1 MSQQTAESGARDEQ
15 PGGRDVFIVSNS
27 VDELGGVTTWSHQM
41 ARLFTDR
48 GHRVHIVGIAPVA
61 EEIRQKLPQDLPY
74 AMTTLYDAHPPKAR
88 RLRGIKGRLNAPE
101 RRRQAARRA
110 KMRAKAET
118 LNELFRAARPGA
130 VVIVTQVWAME
141 WVALADTKGL
151 GVIGM
156 SHESF
161 EASQKSTRGERV
173 RRYYPEVDRL
183 LVLTPEDADLWIRA
197 GMENVGSMPNP
208 LPFMPDS
215 PAPRTEKV
223 VTSVGRLAFEKGMD
237 LLLDAWAEASPQHP
251 DWVLR
256 IYGAGVEE
264 PALRAHAAALGLD
277 ASVEWR
283 GSTDDVLGA
292 LRGASVFAQASRAE
306 GFPITLLEAMAAG
319 LPVAAF
325 DCAPGVREIV
335 EHGEDGLL
343 ARLGNTME
351 LAGHLDVLMSD
362 RELRDRLGDNAFR
375 SVQRYSSAE
384 ITDRWEE
391 LFTFWNAEPWSA
403 EPAYAARSRP
413 PRNASG
419 AGGFVLFAA
428 ALGLS
433 ARRAAVRPCGWP
445 PSPPRPR

>member
-1 MSQQTAESGARDEQ
+1 MSQQTAT
-15 PGGRDVFIVSNS
+15 PGGRDIFLVSNN

-41 ARLFTDR
+41 ARLFTER

-74 AMTTLYDAHPPKAR
+74 EMTTLYDAHPPAAR
-88 RLRGIKGRLNAPE
+88 RLHGIKGRLNAPE

-110 KMRAKAET
+110 GMRAKAEQ
-118 LNELFRAARPGA
+118 LSELLRTARPGG

-141 WVALADTKGL
+141 WVALADTKGFS
-151 GVIGM
+151 VIGM

-161 EASQKSTRGERV
+161 QASQKSTRGERV
-173 RRYYPEVDRL
+173 RRHYREVDRL
-183 LVLTPEDADLWIRA
+183 LVLTAEDADLWIRA

-223 VTSVGRLAFEKGMD
+223 VASVGRLAFEKGVD
-237 LLLDAWAEASPQHP
+237 LLLDAWADAAPHHP

-256 IYGAGVEE
+256 IYGAGLEE
-264 PALRAHAAALGLD
+264 PTLRAHCTSLGLD
-277 ASVEWR
+277 DSVEWM

-319 LPVAAF
+319 VPVAAF

-351 LAGHLDVLMSD
+351 LAGHLDALMSD
-362 RELRDRLGDNAFR
+362 RELRDRLGDAAFQ
-375 SVQRYSSAE
+375 SVKRYSSAE
-384 ITDRWEE
+384 ITDRWEA
-391 LFTFWNAEPWSA
+391 LFSFLE
-403 EPAYAARSRP
+403 R
-413 PRNASG
+413 
-419 AGGFVLFAA
+419 
-428 ALGLS
+428 
-433 ARRAAVRPCGWP
+433 
-445 PSPPRPR
+445 

>member
-1 MSQQTAESGARDEQ
+1 MSQETTT
-15 PGGRDVFIVSNS
+15 PGGRDIFIVANN

-41 ARLFTDR
+41 ARQFTDR

-61 EEIRQKLPQDLPY
+61 EEIRQQLPPDLPY
-74 AMTTLYDAHPPKAR
+74 AMTTLYDAHPPSAR

-110 KMRAKAET
+110 KMRAKAEQ
-118 LNELFRAARPGA
+118 LSELLRTARPGG

-151 GVIGM
+151 SVIGM

-161 EASQKSTRGERV
+161 EASHKSTRGERV
-173 RRYYPEVDRL
+173 RRYYTEVDRL
-183 LVLTPEDADLWIRA
+183 LVLTAEDADLWIRA
-197 GMENVGSMPNP
+197 GMENVASMPNP

-223 VTSVGRLAFEKGMD
+223 VACVGRLAFEKGVD
-237 LLLDAWAEASPQHP
+237 LLLDAWADAAPHHP

-256 IYGAGVEE
+256 IYGAGAEE
-264 PALRAHAAALGLD
+264 EALRAHCTSLGLD
-277 ASVEWR
+277 DSVQWM
-283 GSTDDVLGA
+283 GSTGDVLGA

-319 LPVAAF
+319 VPVAAF

-351 LAGHLDVLMSD
+351 LAGHLNALMSD
-362 RELRDRLGDNAFR
+362 RELRDRLGDNAFHA
-375 SVQRYSSAE
+375 VKRYSGAD

-391 LFTFWNAEPWSA
+391 LFSFLE
-403 EPAYAARSRP
+403 R
-413 PRNASG
+413 
-419 AGGFVLFAA
+419 
-428 ALGLS
+428 
-433 ARRAAVRPCGWP
+433 
-445 PSPPRPR
+445 

>member
-1 MSQQTAESGARDEQ
+1 MSRDI
-15 PGGRDVFIVSNS
+15 FIVSNS

-41 ARLFTDR
+41 ARLLTGR
-48 GHRVHIVGIAPVA
+48 GHRVHLVGIAPVA

-74 AMTTLYDAHPPKAR
+74 AMTTLYDTHPPKAR

-110 KMRAKAET
+110 QMRAKAEK
-118 LNELFRAARPGA
+118 LNELFRSAGPGA

-151 GVIGM
+151 SVIGM

-161 EASQKSTRGERV
+161 EASQKSTRADRV
-173 RRYYPEVDRL
+173 RRHYREVDRL

-197 GMENVGSMPNP
+197 GMENVDSMPNP

-215 PAPRTEKV
+215 PAPRTGKV
-223 VTSVGRLAFEKGMD
+223 VASVGRLAFEKGMD
-237 LLLDAWAEASPQHP
+237 LLLDAWADAAPHHP

-264 PALRAHAAALGLD
+264 PALRAHASALGLGD
-277 ASVEWR
+277 SVEWM

-319 LPVAAF
+319 VPVAAF

-351 LAGHLDVLMSD
+351 LAGHLRVLMSD
-362 RELRDRLGDNAFR
+362 RELRERLGDNAFR
-375 SVQRYSSAE
+375 NVQRYSSAE

-391 LFTFWNAEPWSA
+391 LFTFLE
-403 EPAYAARSRP
+403 R
-413 PRNASG
+413 
-419 AGGFVLFAA
+419 
-428 ALGLS
+428 
-433 ARRAAVRPCGWP
+433 
-445 PSPPRPR
+445 

>member
-1 MSQQTAESGARDEQ
+1 MSRDI
-15 PGGRDVFIVSNS
+15 FIVSNN

-41 ARLFTDR
+41 ARQFTDR

-61 EEIRQKLPQDLPY
+61 EEIRQRFPDDLPY
-74 AMTTLYDAHPPKAR
+74 ETTTLYDAHPPSAR
-88 RLRGIKGRLNAPE
+88 RLSGIKGRLNAPE

-110 KMRAKAET
+110 QMRAKAER
-118 LNELFRAARPGA
+118 LSELLRAARPGA

-151 GVIGM
+151 TVIGM

-161 EASQKSTRGERV
+161 EASQKSSRGERV
-173 RRYYPEVDRL
+173 RRHYAEVDRL

-208 LPFMPDS
+208 LPFMPAA
-215 PAPRTEKV
+215 PAPRTEKAV
-223 VTSVGRLAFEKGMD
+223 VCVGRLAFEKGVD
-237 LLLDAWAEASPQHP
+237 LLLDAWADAAPLHP
-251 DWVLR
+251 DWVLKV
-256 IYGAGVEE
+256 YGAGVEE
-264 PALRAHAAALGLD
+264 PVLRAHSASLGLED
-277 ASVEWR
+277 SVRWM

-292 LRGASVFAQASRAE
+292 LTSASVFAQASRAE

-351 LAGHLDVLMSD
+351 LAGHLHALMSD

-375 SVQRYSSAE
+375 SVRRYSGAE

-391 LFTFWNAEPWSA
+391 LFSFLE
-403 EPAYAARSRP
+403 R
-413 PRNASG
+413 
-419 AGGFVLFAA
+419 
-428 ALGLS
+428 
-433 ARRAAVRPCGWP
+433 
-445 PSPPRPR
+445 

>member
-1 MSQQTAESGARDEQ
+1 MSQQTAT
-15 PGGRDVFIVSNS
+15 PGGRDIFLVSNN

-41 ARLFTDR
+41 ARLFTER
-48 GHRVHIVGIAPVA
+48 GHTVHIVGIAPVA
-61 EEIRQKLPQDLPY
+61 EEIRQKLPEDLPY
-74 AMTTLYDAHPPKAR
+74 EMTTLYEAHPPAAR
-88 RLRGIKGRLNAPE
+88 RLHGIKGRLNAPE

-110 KMRAKAET
+110 RMRAKAEK
-118 LNELFRAARPGA
+118 LSELFRAARPGG

-151 GVIGM
+151 SVIGM

-173 RRYYPEVDRL
+173 RRHYPEVDRL
-183 LVLTPEDADLWIRA
+183 LVLTAEDADLWIRA

-208 LPFMPDS
+208 LPFMPQS

-223 VTSVGRLAFEKGMD
+223 VASVGRLAFEKGVD
-237 LLLDAWAEASPQHP
+237 LLLDAWADAAPHHP

-256 IYGAGVEE
+256 IYGAGLEE
-264 PALRAHAAALGLD
+264 ASLRAHCTALGLD
-277 ASVEWR
+277 DSVEWM

-319 LPVAAF
+319 VPVAAF

-335 EHGEDGLL
+335 THGEDGLL

-362 RELRDRLGDNAFR
+362 RELRDRLGDAAFQ
-375 SVQRYSSAE
+375 SVKRYSSAE
-384 ITDRWEE
+384 ITDRWED
-391 LFTFWNAEPWSA
+391 
-403 EPAYAARSRP
+403 
-413 PRNASG
+413 
-419 AGGFVLFAA
+419 LFAF
-428 ALGLS
+428 LE
-433 ARRAAVRPCGWP
+433 R
-445 PSPPRPR
+445 

>member
-1 MSQQTAESGARDEQ
+1 MSQQTAA
-15 PGGRDVFIVSNS
+15 PGGRDVFLVCNS

-61 EEIRQKLPQDLPY
+61 EEIRQKLPADLPY
-74 AMTTLYDAHPPKAR
+74 ALTTLYDAHPPGAR

-110 KMRAKAET
+110 KMRAKAEQ
-118 LNELFRAARPGA
+118 LSELFRAARPGS

-151 GVIGM
+151 TVIGM

-173 RRYYPEVDRL
+173 RRFYPEVDRL
-183 LVLTPEDADLWIRA
+183 LVLTAEDADLWIRA

-208 LPFMPDS
+208 LPFMPPT
-215 PAPRTEKV
+215 PAPRTAKV
-223 VTSVGRLAFEKGMD
+223 VASVGRLAFEKGMD
-237 LLLDAWAEASPQHP
+237 LLLDAWADAAPQHP

-256 IYGAGVEE
+256 IYGAGAEE
-264 PALRAHAAALGLD
+264 TALRAHCTSLGLD
-277 ASVEWR
+277 DSVEWM

-319 LPVAAF
+319 VPAAAF

-335 EHGEDGLL
+335 RHGEDGLL

-351 LAGHLDVLMSD
+351 LAGHLRVLMAD
-362 RELRDRLGDNAFR
+362 AELRDRLGDAAFE
-375 SVQRYSSAE
+375 SVKRFSSTE
-384 ITDRWEE
+384 ITDRWE
-391 LFTFWNAEPWSA
+391 A
-403 EPAYAARSRP
+403 
-413 PRNASG
+413 
-419 AGGFVLFAA
+419 LFAF
-428 ALGLS
+428 LE
-433 ARRAAVRPCGWP
+433 R
-445 PSPPRPR
+445 

>member
-1 MSQQTAESGARDEQ
+1 MSRDI
-15 PGGRDVFIVSNS
+15 FIVSNS

-61 EEIRQKLPQDLPY
+61 DEIRQKLPQDLPY
-74 AMTTLYDAHPPKAR
+74 ATTTLYDAHPPKAR

-110 KMRAKAET
+110 QMRAKAEK
-118 LNELFRAARPGA
+118 LNELFRAAGPGA

-141 WVALADTKGL
+141 WVALSDTKGL
-151 GVIGM
+151 SVIGM

-173 RRYYPEVDRL
+173 RRHYPEVDRL

-215 PAPRTEKV
+215 PAPRTGKV
-223 VTSVGRLAFEKGMD
+223 VASVGRLAFEKGMD
-237 LLLDAWAEASPQHP
+237 LLLDAWADAAPHHP

-264 PALRAHAAALGLD
+264 PALRAHAAALGLTD
-277 ASVEWR
+277 SVEWM

-319 LPVAAF
+319 VPVAAF

-351 LAGHLDVLMSD
+351 LAGHLGALMGD

-375 SVQRYSSAE
+375 NVQRYSSAE

-391 LFTFWNAEPWSA
+391 LFTFLE
-403 EPAYAARSRP
+403 R
-413 PRNASG
+413 
-419 AGGFVLFAA
+419 
-428 ALGLS
+428 
-433 ARRAAVRPCGWP
+433 
-445 PSPPRPR
+445 

>member
-1 MSQQTAESGARDEQ
+1 M
-15 PGGRDVFIVSNS
+15 VSNS

-48 GHRVHIVGIAPVA
+48 GHRVHLVGIVPVA

-74 AMTTLYDAHPPKAR
+74 SMTTLYDTHPPRAR

-110 KMRAKAET
+110 LLHAKAQ
-118 LNELFRAARPGA
+118 ELSALLRTARPGG

-141 WVALADTKGL
+141 WVALADTAGL
-151 GVIGM
+151 TVIGM
-156 SHESF
+156 SHESY
-161 EASQKSTRGERV
+161 EASQKSTRGDRV
-173 RRYYPEVDRL
+173 RRHYRGVDRL
-183 LVLTPEDADLWIRA
+183 LVLTPEDADLWIRS
-197 GMENVGSMPNP
+197 GMENVSSMPNP
-208 LPFMPDS
+208 LPFMPES
-215 PAPRTEKV
+215 PAPRTAKV
-223 VTSVGRLAFEKGMD
+223 VASVGRLAFEKGVD
-237 LLLDAWAEASPQHP
+237 LLLDAWAEAAPQHP

-264 PALRAHAAALGLD
+264 PTLRAHCTSLGID
-277 ASVEWR
+277 DSVEWM

-319 LPVAAF
+319 VPVAAF

-335 EHGEDGLL
+335 SDGEDGLL

-351 LAGHLDVLMSD
+351 LAGHLRVLMAD
-362 RELRDRLGDNAFR
+362 RELRDRLGDRAFR
-375 SVQRYSSAE
+375 SVQRFSGTE

-391 LFTFWNAEPWSA
+391 LFAFLE
-403 EPAYAARSRP
+403 R
-413 PRNASG
+413 
-419 AGGFVLFAA
+419 
-428 ALGLS
+428 
-433 ARRAAVRPCGWP
+433 
-445 PSPPRPR
+445 

>member
-1 MSQQTAESGARDEQ
+1 MSRDI
-15 PGGRDVFIVSNS
+15 FIVSNS

-110 KMRAKAET
+110 QMRAKAET
-118 LNELFRAARPGA
+118 LNELFRAAGPGA

-151 GVIGM
+151 SVIGM

-161 EASQKSTRGERV
+161 EASQKSTRAERV
-173 RRYYPEVDRL
+173 RRHYREVDRL

-215 PAPRTEKV
+215 PAPRTGKV
-223 VTSVGRLAFEKGMD
+223 VASVGRLAFEKGVD
-237 LLLDAWAEASPQHP
+237 LLLDAWADAAPHHP

-264 PALRAHAAALGLD
+264 PALRAHASALGLGD
-277 ASVEWR
+277 SVEWM

-319 LPVAAF
+319 VPVAAF

-351 LAGHLDVLMSD
+351 LAGHLRVLMSD
-362 RELRDRLGDNAFR
+362 RELRERLGDNAFR
-375 SVQRYSSAE
+375 NVQRYSSAE
-384 ITDRWEE
+384 ITDRWED
-391 LFTFWNAEPWSA
+391 LFTFLE
-403 EPAYAARSRP
+403 R
-413 PRNASG
+413 
-419 AGGFVLFAA
+419 
-428 ALGLS
+428 
-433 ARRAAVRPCGWP
+433 
-445 PSPPRPR
+445 

>member
-1 MSQQTAESGARDEQ
+1 MSQQTAT
-15 PGGRDVFIVSNS
+15 PGGRDIFLVSNN

-41 ARLFTDR
+41 ARLFTER
-48 GHRVHIVGIAPVA
+48 GHKVHIVGIAPVA

-74 AMTTLYDAHPPKAR
+74 EMTTLYDAHPPAAR
-88 RLRGIKGRLNAPE
+88 RLHGIKGRLNAPE

-110 KMRAKAET
+110 GMRAKAEK
-118 LNELFRAARPGA
+118 LSELFRDARPGG

-151 GVIGM
+151 SVIGM

-161 EASQKSTRGERV
+161 EASRKSTRGERV
-173 RRYYPEVDRL
+173 RRHYPEVDRL
-183 LVLTPEDADLWIRA
+183 LVLTAEDADLWIRA

-223 VTSVGRLAFEKGMD
+223 VASVGRLAFEKGVD
-237 LLLDAWAEASPQHP
+237 LLLDAWADAAPHHP
-251 DWVLR
+251 EWVLR
-256 IYGAGVEE
+256 IYGAGLEE
-264 PALRAHAAALGLD
+264 PALRAHCTSLGLD
-277 ASVEWR
+277 DSVEWM

-319 LPVAAF
+319 VPVAAF

-351 LAGHLDVLMSD
+351 LAGHLDALMSD
-362 RELRDRLGDNAFR
+362 RELRDRLGDTAFQ
-375 SVQRYSSAE
+375 SVKRYSSAE
-384 ITDRWEE
+384 ITDRWEA
-391 LFTFWNAEPWSA
+391 LFSFLE
-403 EPAYAARSRP
+403 R
-413 PRNASG
+413 
-419 AGGFVLFAA
+419 
-428 ALGLS
+428 
-433 ARRAAVRPCGWP
+433 
-445 PSPPRPR
+445 

>member
-1 MSQQTAESGARDEQ
+1 MSRDI
-15 PGGRDVFIVSNS
+15 FIVSNS

-41 ARLFTDR
+41 AGLLTDR

-61 EEIRQKLPQDLPY
+61 EEIRQKLPRDLPY
-74 AMTTLYDAHPPKAR
+74 AMTTLYDTHPPKAR

-110 KMRAKAET
+110 QMRAKAEK
-118 LNELFRAARPGA
+118 LSELFRAAGPGA

-161 EASQKSTRGERV
+161 EASQKSTRADRV
-173 RRYYPEVDRL
+173 RRHYREVDRL

-223 VTSVGRLAFEKGMD
+223 VASVGRLAFEKGVD
-237 LLLDAWAEASPQHP
+237 LLLDAWADAAPHHP

-264 PALRAHAAALGLD
+264 PALRAHAAGLGLTD
-277 ASVEWR
+277 SVEWM

-319 LPVAAF
+319 VPVAAF

-335 EHGEDGLL
+335 AHGEDGLL

-362 RELRDRLGDNAFR
+362 RALRDRLGDNAFR

-391 LFTFWNAEPWSA
+391 LFAFLE
-403 EPAYAARSRP
+403 R
-413 PRNASG
+413 
-419 AGGFVLFAA
+419 
-428 ALGLS
+428 
-433 ARRAAVRPCGWP
+433 
-445 PSPPRPR
+445 

>member
-1 MSQQTAESGARDEQ
+1 MSQQPQELAAQ
-15 PGGRDVFIVSNS
+15 GGRDVFIVSNS

-61 EEIRQKLPQDLPY
+61 EEIRQRLPDALPY
-74 AMTTLYDAHPPKAR
+74 GMTTLYDTHPPKAR

-110 KMRAKAET
+110 GMRAKAEK
-118 LNELFRAARPGA
+118 LNELFRAAGPGA

-141 WVALADTKGL
+141 WVSLADTKGL
-151 GVIGM
+151 SVIGM

-161 EASQKSTRGERV
+161 EASQTSTRGARV
-173 RRYYPEVDRL
+173 RRFYPEVDRL

-197 GMENVGSMPNP
+197 GMENVASMPNP

-223 VTSVGRLAFEKGMD
+223 VASVGRLAFEKGVD
-237 LLLDAWAEASPQHP
+237 LLLDAWADAAPHHP
-251 DWVLR
+251 DWTLR
-256 IYGAGVEE
+256 IYGAGTEE
-264 PALRAHAAALGLD
+264 AKLRAHCTSLGLD
-277 ASVEWR
+277 DSVEWM
-283 GSTDDVLGA
+283 GSTADVLGA

-335 EHGEDGLL
+335 RHGEDGLL

-351 LAGHLDVLMSD
+351 LAGHLDTLMSD
-362 RELRDRLGDNAFR
+362 RETREALGDEAFR
-375 SVQRYSSAE
+375 HVRRYSPAE

-391 LFTFWNAEPWSA
+391 LFAFLE
-403 EPAYAARSRP
+403 R
-413 PRNASG
+413 
-419 AGGFVLFAA
+419 
-428 ALGLS
+428 
-433 ARRAAVRPCGWP
+433 
-445 PSPPRPR
+445 

>member
-391 LFTFWNAEPWSA
+391 LFTFLE
-403 EPAYAARSRP
+403 R
-413 PRNASG
+413 
-419 AGGFVLFAA
+419 
-428 ALGLS
+428 
-433 ARRAAVRPCGWP
+433 
-445 PSPPRPR
+445 

>member
-1 MSQQTAESGARDEQ
+1 MSRDI
-15 PGGRDVFIVSNS
+15 FIVSNS

-41 ARLFTDR
+41 ARLFTER
-48 GHRVHIVGIAPVA
+48 GHKVHIVGIAPVA

-74 AMTTLYDAHPPKAR
+74 ETTTLYEAHPPAAR
-88 RLRGIKGRLNAPE
+88 RLHGIKGRLNAPE

-110 KMRAKAET
+110 KMRVKAER
-118 LNELFRAARPGA
+118 LSELFRAARPGG

-141 WVALADTKGL
+141 WVALADTKGHT
-151 GVIGM
+151 VVGM
-156 SHESF
+156 SHESY
-161 EASQKSTRGERV
+161 EASQKSTRGARV
-173 RRYYPEVDRL
+173 RRHYPEVDRL
-183 LVLTPEDADLWIRA
+183 LVLTPEDADLWIRS

-215 PAPRTEKV
+215 PAPRTGKIV
-223 VTSVGRLAFEKGMD
+223 ACVGRLAFEKGVD
-237 LLLDAWAEASPQHP
+237 LLLDAWAEASPLHP
-251 DWVLR
+251 DWTLR

-264 PALRAHAAALGLD
+264 PALRAHCASLGLNE
-277 ASVEWR
+277 SVEWM

-335 EHGEDGLL
+335 RHGEDGLL

-351 LAGHLDVLMSD
+351 LAGHLDALMGD
-362 RELRDRLGDNAFR
+362 GALRDRLGDTAFR

-391 LFTFWNAEPWSA
+391 LFSFLE
-403 EPAYAARSRP
+403 R
-413 PRNASG
+413 
-419 AGGFVLFAA
+419 
-428 ALGLS
+428 
-433 ARRAAVRPCGWP
+433 
-445 PSPPRPR
+445 

>member
-1 MSQQTAESGARDEQ
+1 MSRDI
-15 PGGRDVFIVSNS
+15 FIVSNS

-48 GHRVHIVGIAPVA
+48 GHQVHIVGIAPVA

-74 AMTTLYDAHPPKAR
+74 GTTTLYDAHPPAAR
-88 RLRGIKGRLNAPE
+88 RLHGIKGRLNAPE

-110 KMRAKAET
+110 KMRVKAER
-118 LNELFRAARPGA
+118 LSELFRAARPGS

-151 GVIGM
+151 TVIGM

-161 EASQKSTRGERV
+161 EASQKSTRGARV
-173 RRYYPEVDRL
+173 RRHYPEVDRL
-183 LVLTPEDADLWIRA
+183 LVLTPEDADLWIRS

-215 PAPRTEKV
+215 PAPRTGKV
-223 VTSVGRLAFEKGMD
+223 VACVGRLAFEKGVD
-237 LLLDAWAEASPQHP
+237 LLLDAWAEAAPLHP
-251 DWVLR
+251 DWTLR

-264 PALRAHAAALGLD
+264 PALRAHCASLGLD
-277 ASVEWR
+277 ESVEWM

-335 EHGEDGLL
+335 RHGEDGLL

-351 LAGHLDVLMSD
+351 LAGHLDALMSD
-362 RELRDRLGDNAFR
+362 DRLRDRLGDTAFR
-375 SVQRYSSAE
+375 SVKRYSSAE

-391 LFTFWNAEPWSA
+391 LFSFLE
-403 EPAYAARSRP
+403 R
-413 PRNASG
+413 
-419 AGGFVLFAA
+419 
-428 ALGLS
+428 
-433 ARRAAVRPCGWP
+433 
-445 PSPPRPR
+445 

>member
-1 MSQQTAESGARDEQ
+1 MSQETTT
-15 PGGRDVFIVSNS
+15 PGGRDIFIVSNN

-61 EEIRQKLPQDLPY
+61 EEIRQQLPQDLPY
-74 AMTTLYDAHPPKAR
+74 AMTTLYDAHPPSAR

-110 KMRAKAET
+110 KMRVKAEQ
-118 LNELFRAARPGA
+118 LSELLRTARPGG

-151 GVIGM
+151 SVIGM

-161 EASQKSTRGERV
+161 EASHKSTRGERV
-173 RRYYPEVDRL
+173 RRHYPQVDRL
-183 LVLTPEDADLWIRA
+183 LVLTAEDADLWIRA

-208 LPFMPDS
+208 LPFMPDT

-223 VTSVGRLAFEKGMD
+223 VACVGRLAFEKGVD
-237 LLLDAWAEASPQHP
+237 LLLDAWADTAPHHP

-256 IYGAGVEE
+256 IYGAGAEE
-264 PALRAHAAALGLD
+264 EALRAHCTSLGLD
-277 ASVEWR
+277 DSVRWM
-283 GSTDDVLGA
+283 GSTGDVLGA

-319 LPVAAF
+319 VPVAAF

-351 LAGHLDVLMSD
+351 LAGHLDALMSD
-362 RELRDRLGDNAFR
+362 RELRDRLGDNAFHA
-375 SVQRYSSAE
+375 VKRYSSTD
-384 ITDRWEE
+384 ITDRWEQ
-391 LFTFWNAEPWSA
+391 LFSFLE
-403 EPAYAARSRP
+403 R
-413 PRNASG
+413 
-419 AGGFVLFAA
+419 
-428 ALGLS
+428 
-433 ARRAAVRPCGWP
+433 
-445 PSPPRPR
+445 

>member
-1 MSQQTAESGARDEQ
+1 MSQQTAT
-15 PGGRDVFIVSNS
+15 PGGRDIFLVSNN

-41 ARLFTDR
+41 ARLFTER
-48 GHRVHIVGIAPVA
+48 GHKVHIVGIAPVA
-61 EEIRQKLPQDLPY
+61 EEIRQKLPADLPY
-74 AMTTLYDAHPPKAR
+74 EMTTLYEAHPPAAR
-88 RLRGIKGRLNAPE
+88 RLHGIKGRLNAPE

-110 KMRAKAET
+110 RMRAKAEQ
-118 LNELFRAARPGA
+118 LSELLRAARPGS

-151 GVIGM
+151 SVIGM

-173 RRYYPEVDRL
+173 RRHYPEVDRL
-183 LVLTPEDADLWIRA
+183 LVLTAEDADLWIRA

-208 LPFMPDS
+208 LPFMPQS

-223 VTSVGRLAFEKGMD
+223 VASVGRLAFEKGVD
-237 LLLDAWAEASPQHP
+237 LLLDAWADAAPHHP

-256 IYGAGVEE
+256 IYGAGLEE
-264 PALRAHAAALGLD
+264 PTLRAHCTTLGLD
-277 ASVEWR
+277 DSVEWM

-319 LPVAAF
+319 VPVAAF

-335 EHGEDGLL
+335 THGEDGLL

-351 LAGHLDVLMSD
+351 LAGHLDALMSD
-362 RELRDRLGDNAFR
+362 RELRDRLGDTAFQA
-375 SVQRYSSAE
+375 VKRYSSAE
-384 ITDRWEE
+384 ITDRWE
-391 LFTFWNAEPWSA
+391 A
-403 EPAYAARSRP
+403 
-413 PRNASG
+413 
-419 AGGFVLFAA
+419 LFAF
-428 ALGLS
+428 LE
-433 ARRAAVRPCGWP
+433 R
-445 PSPPRPR
+445 

>member
-1 MSQQTAESGARDEQ
+1 VSQQTAEAAETAATAGTAAAAETA
-15 PGGRDVFIVSNS
+15 GGRDVFIVSNS

-48 GHRVHIVGIAPVA
+48 GHRVHLVGIVPVA

-74 AMTTLYDAHPPKAR
+74 SMTTLYDTHPPRAR

-110 KMRAKAET
+110 LLHAKAQ
-118 LNELFRAARPGA
+118 ELSALLRTARPGG

-141 WVALADTKGL
+141 WVALADTAGL
-151 GVIGM
+151 TVIGM
-156 SHESF
+156 SHESY
-161 EASQKSTRGERV
+161 EASQKSTRGDRV
-173 RRYYPEVDRL
+173 RRHYRGVDRL
-183 LVLTPEDADLWIRA
+183 LVLTPEDADLWIRS
-197 GMENVGSMPNP
+197 GMENVSSMPNP
-208 LPFMPDS
+208 LPFMPES
-215 PAPRTEKV
+215 PAPRTAKV
-223 VTSVGRLAFEKGMD
+223 VASVGRLAFEKGVD
-237 LLLDAWAEASPQHP
+237 LLLDAWAEAAPQHP

-264 PALRAHAAALGLD
+264 PTLRAHCTSLGID
-277 ASVEWR
+277 DSVEWM

-319 LPVAAF
+319 VPVAAF

-335 EHGEDGLL
+335 SDGEDGLL

-351 LAGHLDVLMSD
+351 LAGHLRVLMAD
-362 RELRDRLGDNAFR
+362 RELRDRLGDRAFR
-375 SVQRYSSAE
+375 SVQRFSGTE

-391 LFTFWNAEPWSA
+391 LFAFLE
-403 EPAYAARSRP
+403 R
-413 PRNASG
+413 
-419 AGGFVLFAA
+419 
-428 ALGLS
+428 
-433 ARRAAVRPCGWP
+433 
-445 PSPPRPR
+445 

>member
-1 MSQQTAESGARDEQ
+1 MSQQTAEAAGTAAATEKA
-15 PGGRDVFIVSNS
+15 GGRDVFIVSNS

-48 GHRVHIVGIAPVA
+48 GHRVHLVGIAPVA

-74 AMTTLYDAHPPKAR
+74 AMTTLYDTHPPKAR

-110 KMRAKAET
+110 LMRAKAE
-118 LNELFRAARPGA
+118 ELSALLRTARPGG

-151 GVIGM
+151 TVIGM
-156 SHESF
+156 SHESY
-161 EASQKSTRGERV
+161 EASQKSTRGDRV
-173 RRYYPEVDRL
+173 RRHYREVDRL
-183 LVLTPEDADLWIRA
+183 LVLTPEDADLWIRS
-197 GMENVGSMPNP
+197 GMENVSSMPNP

-215 PAPRTEKV
+215 PAPREGKV
-223 VTSVGRLAFEKGMD
+223 VASVGRLAFEKGVD
-237 LLLDAWAEASPQHP
+237 LLLDAWAEAAPQHP

-264 PALRAHAAALGLD
+264 PTLRAHCTALGID
-277 ASVEWR
+277 DSVEWM

-319 LPVAAF
+319 VPVAAF

-335 EHGEDGLL
+335 SHGEDGLL

-351 LAGHLDVLMSD
+351 LAGHLRVLMAD
-362 RELRDRLGDNAFR
+362 RELRDRLGDRAFR
-375 SVQRYSSAE
+375 SVQRFSGAE

-391 LFTFWNAEPWSA
+391 LFAFLE
-403 EPAYAARSRP
+403 R
-413 PRNASG
+413 
-419 AGGFVLFAA
+419 
-428 ALGLS
+428 
-433 ARRAAVRPCGWP
+433 
-445 PSPPRPR
+445 

>member
-1 MSQQTAESGARDEQ
+1 MSQETST
-15 PGGRDVFIVSNS
+15 PGGRDIFIVSNN

-61 EEIRQKLPQDLPY
+61 EEIRQQLPQDLPY
-74 AMTTLYDAHPPKAR
+74 AMTTLYDAHPPSAR

-110 KMRAKAET
+110 KMRVKAEQ
-118 LNELFRAARPGA
+118 LGELLRAARPGA

-151 GVIGM
+151 SVIGM

-161 EASQKSTRGERV
+161 EASHKSTRGERV

-183 LVLTPEDADLWIRA
+183 LVLTAEDADLWIRA

-208 LPFMPDS
+208 LPFMPDT

-223 VTSVGRLAFEKGMD
+223 VACVGRLAFEKGVD
-237 LLLDAWAEASPQHP
+237 LLLDAWADAAPHHP

-256 IYGAGVEE
+256 IYGAGAEE
-264 PALRAHAAALGLD
+264 EALRAHCTSLGLD
-277 ASVEWR
+277 DSVEWM
-283 GSTDDVLGA
+283 GSTGDVLGA

-319 LPVAAF
+319 VPVAAF

-351 LAGHLDVLMSD
+351 LAGHLSALMSD
-362 RELRDRLGDNAFR
+362 RELRDRLGDNAFHA
-375 SVQRYSSAE
+375 VKRYSSTD
-384 ITDRWEE
+384 ITDRWEK
-391 LFTFWNAEPWSA
+391 LFSFLE
-403 EPAYAARSRP
+403 R
-413 PRNASG
+413 
-419 AGGFVLFAA
+419 
-428 ALGLS
+428 
-433 ARRAAVRPCGWP
+433 
-445 PSPPRPR
+445 

>member
-1 MSQQTAESGARDEQ
+1 MSRDI
-15 PGGRDVFIVSNS
+15 FIVSNS
-27 VDELGGVTTWSHQM
+27 VDEIGGVTTWSHQM
-41 ARLFTDR
+41 ARQFTDR

-74 AMTTLYDAHPPKAR
+74 GTTTLYEAHPPAAR

-110 KMRAKAET
+110 QMRAKADR
-118 LNELFRAARPGA
+118 LSELLRGARPGG

-151 GVIGM
+151 SVVGM

-173 RRYYPEVDRL
+173 RRHYREVDRL
-183 LVLTPEDADLWIRA
+183 LVLTAEDADLWIRS

-208 LPFMPDS
+208 IPFMPDT
-215 PAPRTEKV
+215 PAPRTGKV
-223 VTSVGRLAFEKGMD
+223 VASVGRLAFEKGVD
-237 LLLDAWAEASPQHP
+237 LLLDAWADAAPHHP

-264 PALRAHAAALGLD
+264 EALRAHCTALGLD
-277 ASVEWR
+277 DCVEWM

-292 LRGASVFAQASRAE
+292 LREASVFAQASRAE

-319 LPVAAF
+319 VAPAAF

-351 LAGHLDVLMSD
+351 LAGHLHALMSD

-375 SVQRYSSAE
+375 SVKRYSSAE

-391 LFTFWNAEPWSA
+391 LFSFLE
-403 EPAYAARSRP
+403 R
-413 PRNASG
+413 
-419 AGGFVLFAA
+419 
-428 ALGLS
+428 
-433 ARRAAVRPCGWP
+433 
-445 PSPPRPR
+445 

>member
-1 MSQQTAESGARDEQ
+1 MSQHTAGSAS
-15 PGGRDVFIVSNS
+15 GGRDIFLVSNS

-41 ARLFTDR
+41 AQLFTDR

-74 AMTTLYDAHPPKAR
+74 EMTTLYDAHPPKAR
-88 RLRGIKGRLNAPE
+88 RLHGIKGRLNAPE

-110 KMRAKAET
+110 RMRAKAQT
-118 LNELFRAARPGA
+118 LNDLFRAARPGG

-151 GVIGM
+151 NVIGM

-173 RRYYPEVDRL
+173 RRYYPEVDRM

-208 LPFMPDS
+208 LPFMPDA

-223 VTSVGRLAFEKGMD
+223 VATVGRLAFEKGMD
-237 LLLDAWAEASPQHP
+237 LLLDAWADAAPRHP

-256 IYGAGVEE
+256 VYGAGVEE
-264 PALRAHAAALGLD
+264 PALRAHCTSLGLD
-277 ASVEWR
+277 DSVEWM
-283 GSTDDVLGA
+283 GSTDDVLAA

-319 LPVAAF
+319 VPVAAF

-351 LAGHLDVLMSD
+351 LAGHLDALMSD
-362 RELRDRLGDNAFR
+362 RALRDRLGDTGFR
-375 SVQRYSSAE
+375 HVQRYSSAE

-391 LFTFWNAEPWSA
+391 LFSFLE
-403 EPAYAARSRP
+403 R
-413 PRNASG
+413 
-419 AGGFVLFAA
+419 
-428 ALGLS
+428 
-433 ARRAAVRPCGWP
+433 
-445 PSPPRPR
+445 

>member
-1 MSQQTAESGARDEQ
+1 MSQQTATSAVAAEH
-15 PGGRDVFIVSNS
+15 PGGRDIFIVSNS

-48 GHRVHIVGIAPVA
+48 GHRVHLVGIAPVA
-61 EEIRQKLPQDLPY
+61 EEIRQKLPAYLPY
-74 AMTTLYDAHPPKAR
+74 EMTTLYDSHPPKAR

-110 KMRAKAET
+110 LMRTKAEQ
-118 LNELFRAARPGA
+118 LSELLRQARPGG

-151 GVIGM
+151 SVIGM

-173 RRYYPEVDRL
+173 RRFYPEVDRL

-197 GMENVGSMPNP
+197 GMENVASMPNP

-215 PAPRTEKV
+215 PAPRTGKV
-223 VTSVGRLAFEKGMD
+223 VASVGRLAFEKGVD
-237 LLLDAWAEASPQHP
+237 LLLDAWADAAPHHP

-264 PALRAHAAALGLD
+264 QALRAHCTALGLD
-277 ASVEWR
+277 DSVEWM

-292 LRGASVFAQASRAE
+292 LRDASVFAQASRAE

-319 LPVAAF
+319 VPAAAF

-335 EHGEDGLL
+335 RDGEDGLL

-351 LAGHLDVLMSD
+351 LAGHLRTLMAD
-362 RELRDRLGDNAFR
+362 RALRDRLGDNAFR
-375 SVQRYSSAE
+375 AVQRYSSAE

-391 LFTFWNAEPWSA
+391 LFAFLE
-403 EPAYAARSRP
+403 R
-413 PRNASG
+413 
-419 AGGFVLFAA
+419 
-428 ALGLS
+428 
-433 ARRAAVRPCGWP
+433 
-445 PSPPRPR
+445 

>member
-1 MSQQTAESGARDEQ
+1 MSRDI
-15 PGGRDVFIVSNS
+15 FIVSNN

-41 ARLFTDR
+41 ARLFTER
-48 GHRVHIVGIAPVA
+48 GHEVHIVGIAPVA
-61 EEIRQKLPQDLPY
+61 EEIRQTLPPDLPY
-74 AMTTLYDAHPPKAR
+74 EMTTLYDAHPPSAR
-88 RLRGIKGRLNAPE
+88 RLHGIKGRLNAPE

-110 KMRAKAET
+110 KMRAKAER
-118 LNELFRAARPGA
+118 LSEMFRAARPGS

-151 GVIGM
+151 TVIGM

-161 EASQKSTRGERV
+161 EASQKSTRGARV

-197 GMENVGSMPNP
+197 GMENVGNMPNP

-223 VTSVGRLAFEKGMD
+223 VACVGRLAFEKGVD
-237 LLLDAWAEASPQHP
+237 LLLDAWADASPHHP

-264 PALRAHAAALGLD
+264 PALRAHCASLGLD
-277 ASVEWR
+277 ESVEWM
-283 GSTDDVLGA
+283 GSTDDVLGV

-335 EHGEDGLL
+335 RHGEDGLL

-351 LAGHLDVLMSD
+351 LAGHLDALMND
-362 RELRDRLGDNAFR
+362 RELRDRLGDTAFR

-391 LFTFWNAEPWSA
+391 LFSFLE
-403 EPAYAARSRP
+403 R
-413 PRNASG
+413 
-419 AGGFVLFAA
+419 
-428 ALGLS
+428 
-433 ARRAAVRPCGWP
+433 
-445 PSPPRPR
+445 

>member
-1 MSQQTAESGARDEQ
+1 MSRDI
-15 PGGRDVFIVSNS
+15 FIVSNS

-61 EEIRQKLPQDLPY
+61 EEIRQTLPQDLPY
-74 AMTTLYDAHPPKAR
+74 AMTTLYEAHPPKAR

-110 KMRAKAET
+110 KMRAKAEE
-118 LNELFRAARPGA
+118 LSELFRAAGPGA

-151 GVIGM
+151 TLIGM

-161 EASQKSTRGERV
+161 EASQKSTRGDRV
-173 RRYYPEVDRL
+173 RRHYSEVDRL

-223 VTSVGRLAFEKGMD
+223 VASVGRLAFEKGVD
-237 LLLDAWAEASPQHP
+237 LLLDAWADAAPHHP

-264 PALRAHAAALGLD
+264 ATLRAHAAGLGLTD
-277 ASVEWR
+277 SVQWM

-319 LPVAAF
+319 VPVAAF
-325 DCAPGVREIV
+325 DCAPGVRAIV
-335 EHGEDGLL
+335 EDGEDGLL

-351 LAGHLDVLMSD
+351 LAGHLRVLMAD

-375 SVQRYSSAE
+375 SVKRYSSTE

-391 LFTFWNAEPWSA
+391 LFAFLE
-403 EPAYAARSRP
+403 R
-413 PRNASG
+413 
-419 AGGFVLFAA
+419 
-428 ALGLS
+428 
-433 ARRAAVRPCGWP
+433 
-445 PSPPRPR
+445 

>member
-1 MSQQTAESGARDEQ
+1 MSQQTAT
-15 PGGRDVFIVSNS
+15 PGRDIFLVSNN

-41 ARLFTDR
+41 ARLFTER

-61 EEIRQKLPQDLPY
+61 EEIRQKLPEDLPY
-74 AMTTLYDAHPPKAR
+74 EMTTLYDAHPPAAR
-88 RLRGIKGRLNAPE
+88 RLHGIKGRLNAPE

-110 KMRAKAET
+110 RMRAKAEE
-118 LNELFRAARPGA
+118 LSELFRAARPGG

-151 GVIGM
+151 SVIGM

-173 RRYYPEVDRL
+173 RRHYPEVDRL
-183 LVLTPEDADLWIRA
+183 LVLTAEDADLWIRS
-197 GMENVGSMPNP
+197 GMENVASMPNP
-208 LPFMPDS
+208 LPFMPQS
-215 PAPRTEKV
+215 PAPRTAHV
-223 VTSVGRLAFEKGMD
+223 VASVGRLAFEKGVD
-237 LLLDAWAEASPQHP
+237 LLLDAWADAAPHHP

-256 IYGAGVEE
+256 IYGAGLEE
-264 PALRAHAAALGLD
+264 AALRAHCTALGLD
-277 ASVEWR
+277 DSVEWM

-319 LPVAAF
+319 VPVAAF

-335 EHGEDGLL
+335 THGEDGLL

-351 LAGHLDVLMSD
+351 LAGHLHALMSD
-362 RELRDRLGDNAFR
+362 RELRDRLGDTAFQ

-384 ITDRWEE
+384 ITDRWEA
-391 LFTFWNAEPWSA
+391 LFSFLE
-403 EPAYAARSRP
+403 R
-413 PRNASG
+413 
-419 AGGFVLFAA
+419 
-428 ALGLS
+428 
-433 ARRAAVRPCGWP
+433 
-445 PSPPRPR
+445 

>member
-1 MSQQTAESGARDEQ
+1 MSRDI
-15 PGGRDVFIVSNS
+15 FIVSNS

-41 ARLFTDR
+41 ARLFTER
-48 GHRVHIVGIAPVA
+48 GHQVHIVGIAPVA

-74 AMTTLYDAHPPKAR
+74 GTTTLYDAHPPAAR
-88 RLRGIKGRLNAPE
+88 RLHGIKGRLNAPE

-110 KMRAKAET
+110 KMRVKAER
-118 LNELFRAARPGA
+118 LGELFRAARPGS

-151 GVIGM
+151 TVIGM

-161 EASQKSTRGERV
+161 EASQKSTRGARV
-173 RRYYPEVDRL
+173 RRHYPEVDRL
-183 LVLTPEDADLWIRA
+183 LVLTPEDADLWIRS

-215 PAPRTEKV
+215 PAPRTGKV
-223 VTSVGRLAFEKGMD
+223 VACVGRLAFEKGVD

-251 DWVLR
+251 DWTLR

-264 PALRAHAAALGLD
+264 PALRAHCASLGLD
-277 ASVEWR
+277 ESVEWM

-335 EHGEDGLL
+335 RHGEDGLL

-351 LAGHLDVLMSD
+351 LAGHLDALMSD
-362 RELRDRLGDNAFR
+362 GELRDRLGDTAFR
-375 SVQRYSSAE
+375 SVKRYSSAE

-391 LFTFWNAEPWSA
+391 LFSFLE
-403 EPAYAARSRP
+403 R
-413 PRNASG
+413 
-419 AGGFVLFAA
+419 
-428 ALGLS
+428 
-433 ARRAAVRPCGWP
+433 
-445 PSPPRPR
+445 

>member
-1 MSQQTAESGARDEQ
+1 MNQQTVA
-15 PGGRDVFIVSNS
+15 PGGRDIFIVSNN
-27 VDELGGVTTWSHQM
+27 VDEIGGVTTWSHQM
-41 ARLFTDR
+41 ARQFTDR

-61 EEIRQKLPQDLPY
+61 DDIRQKLPQGLPY
-74 AMTTLYDAHPPKAR
+74 ETTTLYETHPPSAR

-110 KMRAKAET
+110 QMRVKAEQ
-118 LNELFRAARPGA
+118 LSELLRAARPGG

-151 GVIGM
+151 TVIGM

-173 RRYYPEVDRL
+173 RRFYPQVDRL
-183 LVLTPEDADLWIRA
+183 LVLTAEDADLWIRA

-223 VTSVGRLAFEKGMD
+223 VACVGRLAFEKGVD
-237 LLLDAWAEASPQHP
+237 LLLDTWADVAPHHP
-251 DWVLR
+251 DWILR

-264 PALRAHAAALGLD
+264 ATLKAHCTSLGLD
-277 ASVEWR
+277 DSVEWM

-319 LPVAAF
+319 VPAAAF

-351 LAGHLDVLMSD
+351 LAGHLRVLLSD

-375 SVQRYSSAE
+375 SVQRYSSPE

-391 LFTFWNAEPWSA
+391 LFSFLE
-403 EPAYAARSRP
+403 R
-413 PRNASG
+413 
-419 AGGFVLFAA
+419 
-428 ALGLS
+428 
-433 ARRAAVRPCGWP
+433 
-445 PSPPRPR
+445 

>member
-110 KMRAKAET
+110 KMRAKAER

-223 VTSVGRLAFEKGMD
+223 VASVGRLAFEKGVD
-237 LLLDAWAEASPQHP
+237 LLLDAWAEAAPQHP

-264 PALRAHAAALGLD
+264 PALRAHATTLGLD
-277 ASVEWR
+277 DSVEWM

-362 RELRDRLGDNAFR
+362 RGLRDRLGDNAFR

-391 LFTFWNAEPWSA
+391 LFAFLE
-403 EPAYAARSRP
+403 R
-413 PRNASG
+413 
-419 AGGFVLFAA
+419 
-428 ALGLS
+428 
-433 ARRAAVRPCGWP
+433 
-445 PSPPRPR
+445 